1 MDLQLKDK
9 VAIVGGASDGIGRGI
24 ALALGAEGA
33 RLAIF
38 ARREARLAPAAAAI
52 RAATGAA
59 KAMPRMCSNKCS
71 IATPKRFS
79 RAFPGNGPAA

>member
-33 RLAIF
+33 RLAT
-38 ARREARLAPAAAAI
+38 RELWR
-52 RAATGAA
+52 
-59 KAMPRMCSNKCS
+59 
-71 IATPKRFS
+71 
-79 RAFPGNGPAA
+79 